1 MGYLVFDLPVLV
13 VRSFSVQYIGRFAA
27 CEFYKIYS
35 DVVHV
40 HLGLVHWPIGSHVHK
55 MTTGQFC

>member
-27 CEFYKIYS
+27 I
-35 DVVHV
+35 VHV
-40 HLGLVHWPIGSHVHK
+40 HLGLVHRPIGSHVHK